1 MGIGRISSPE
11 LETSSEIDCFFC
23 AQGLAGFQT
32 QGLARYQVLSRSRA
46 GRVSL
51 ALSQGQGALSLTL
64 LTLRP
69 GKLIAVSKYLLEG
82 R

>member
-11 LETSSEIDCFFC
+11 LETSSEIDWLFC
-23 AQGLAGFQT
+23 AQGLVGFQT
-32 QGLARYQVLSRSRA
+32 QGLARYQVLSRLRA

-51 ALSQGQGALSLTL
+51 ALSQGQGAFSLTL
-64 LTLRP
+64 LTLHP